1 MNKERVTIFNNLSK
15 PALIGIML
23 VCLFGVFLAQG
34 KLNTERGKLSPS
46 HLEPLQDAPP
56 MLALVTQ
63 SIGGFRGI
71 ISSYL
76 WMRSNE
82 MQQTKNYPEQMQL
95 AKWITQLQP
104 QVPAAWVN
112 RSWNMAYNI
121 SKNYS
126 EPEARWTY
134 VHDAV
139 KMLRDE
145 GIKYNPQEPLV
156 YDQLAYLFEHKIGHN
171 MDDHHRYYKFR
182 WMQAMQGVLW
192 ESAEA
197 GHLAKGTPDF
207 ESLISPD
214 NNNKELVERVR
225 RLRQEYGLDPREML
239 SVHTKYGR
247 ARDHTGKV
255 ILDKDGKPIDCLDW
269 RMPETHSLY
278 WANLGLKRC
287 SLTPGREK
295 QFHRLEKKVYVAMM
309 YTFQRGRL
317 NLPSGTMANMG
328 VRLNYHFS
336 KGMDPFSEYSSG
348 FLSTPNLDSAG
359 AVHKAY
365 MDMIKLAQAT
375 RTIHYTQGTS
385 ELGHIHFLRRL
396 MEWFYFYNREEEAME
411 WLKMTVKLYPKK
423 MSWCPGYNRET
434 DTYRLDDI
442 VFDKLEDDMQR
453 GSASKTTALL
463 YGVFTKHFFYLADGD
478 EERAESYYDM
488 AKQIHDNYTQKYK
501 FGGEQGRMGIPSF
514 EDFRISRLRAFLL
527 EENSVVTGALRTRLG
542 LGKDELPE
550 IPKVQGPQPQPAPG
564 Q

>member
-1 MNKERVTIFNNLSK
+1 MSKERATILNNLSK

-23 VCLFGVFLAQG
+23 TALVGVFLVQG
-34 KLNTERGKLSPS
+34 KLNTERGKLSPT

-76 WMRSNE
+76 WLRSNE

-126 EPEARWTY
+126 QPEARWKY

-171 MDDHHRYYKFR
+171 MDDHHRYYKFK
-182 WMQAMQGVLW
+182 WMEAMQGVLW
-192 ESAEA
+192 ESPLA
-197 GHLAKGTPDF
+197 GHLAKGAPDF
-207 ESLISPD
+207 ESLINPD
-214 NNNKELVERVR
+214 NNNKELMERVR

-239 SVHTKYGR
+239 AVHKKYGL
-247 ARDHTGKV
+247 ALDHKGELIK
-255 ILDKDGKPIDCLDW
+255 DKDGKPIDCLDW

-295 QFHRLEKKVYVAMM
+295 QFHRLEKKVYIAMM

-317 NLPSGTMANMG
+317 NVPSGYMG
-328 VRLNYHFS
+328 KMDKRLNYHFS
-336 KGMDPFSEYSSG
+336 KSMSPLSVYSSG
-348 FLSTPNLDSAG
+348 FLSSPNLDSAG
-359 AVHKAY
+359 SVHKAY
-365 MDMIKLAQAT
+365 MDMIKLAQES
-375 RTIHYTQGTS
+375 RTVHYTGGTS

-396 MEWFYFYNREEEAME
+396 MEWFYFYNREAEAME
-411 WLKMTVKLYPKK
+411 WLKMTIKLYPEK
-423 MSWCPGYNRET
+423 MMWFPGYNRET
-434 DTYRLDDI
+434 DTYSLDDI

-453 GSASKTTALL
+453 GSDSKTQALL
-463 YGVFTKHFFYLADGD
+463 FGVFTKHFFYLADGD
-478 EERAESYYDM
+478 EERAENYLNM
-488 AKQIHDNYTQKYK
+488 AKQVHHNYTQKFKNEPDRMSILPFEVYK
-501 FGGEQGRMGIPSF
+501 
-514 EDFRISRLRAFLL
+514 ISRLRGFLL
-527 EENSVVTGALRTRLG
+527 EENSVVTGALRTRYG

-550 IPKVQGPQPQPAPG
+550 MPQVEGFRPQPGSG